1 MGEMTE
7 PFAAQAI
14 VTTRAESAAD
24 RLAVTLADTMGC
36 ERTLTLTAE
45 TAAALALVLGEFAR
59 SARPAS
65 SSQALPTKMPSGF
78 AIGAGR
84 FEQVVL
90 VRFEDDVP
98 YGLAAEE
105 ALRLGHALIAEAE
118 QLAGAPAP
126 LRQ

>member
-1 MGEMTE
+1 MTE

-14 VTTRAESAAD
+14 VATRAESAAD
-24 RLAVTLADTMGC
+24 RLAITLCDGMGR
-36 ERTLTLTAE
+36 EHTLTLAAE
-45 TAAALALVLGEFAR
+45 TAVALALVLGEFAR
-59 SARPAS
+59 SARPAT
-65 SSQALPTKMPSGF
+65 SSQALPTKMPSEF

-105 ALRLGHALIAEAE
+105 ALRLGRALIAEAE